1 MSPNIRRVA
10 VIGAGPAGAIATDA
24 LVKEGAFDTVR
35 VFDRRPMVG
44 GAWVYTP
51 HLPPGIPSL
60 EKLVVGEAAAAVPVP
75 EHLPAVT
82 PVSERVNSHQY
93 RFSDTPTHENIHSN
107 ITPELMS
114 YTQEPF
120 PNKLSSQALAEYGPN
135 APVRHHSTIRD
146 WIEAIFVRGGH
157 GKLLELS
164 TTVERVVKENHEWIV
179 ALRKV
184 IDGRN
189 YWWQETFDTVVVAS
203 GHYNVPW
210 FPVVEGFLGF
220 DSKFP
225 LAILHSKHFRG
236 GAKFAGKRVIVVG
249 ASVSSVEIIYE
260 ILDLVKNPLYA
271 SVREEPIEAYG
282 WVPFEHP
289 QISVKPAIQ
298 RLDPETGRIHLADG
312 SYLDNIDHIIYGT
325 GYTFSV
331 PFLPKVQDRI
341 KAGYRRLP
349 GVFQHTWDIEDPTL
363 TFVGMIGLF
372 TFRAYEWQA
381 VAVARFLTSRS
392 KPLPS
397 VSRQLEWEQHRVR
410 EKRGGK
416 AYYSIG
422 SECQHFFEYL
432 RDFAGEPERGTA
444 GRRLPPFDPQ
454 WLVIWREM
462 GAPKL
467 WCWRRKINEARWR
480 QGLRTNL

>member
-1 MSPNIRRVA
+1 MEEHGRILLLLQQPRPNLTSLR
-10 VIGAGPAGAIATDA
+10 
-24 LVKEGAFDTVR
+24 
-35 VFDRRPMVG
+35 
-44 GAWVYTP
+44 VYTP

-236 GAKFAGKRVIVVG
+236 GAKFAGKV
-249 ASVSSVEIIYE
+249 
-260 ILDLVKNPLYA
+260 
-271 SVREEPIEAYG
+271 
-282 WVPFEHP
+282 
-289 QISVKPAIQ
+289 
-298 RLDPETGRIHLADG
+298 HL
-312 SYLDNIDHIIYGT
+312 
-325 GYTFSV
+325 F
-331 PFLPKVQDRI
+331 
-341 KAGYRRLP
+341 
-349 GVFQHTWDIEDPTL
+349 
-363 TFVGMIGLF
+363 
-372 TFRAYEWQA
+372 
-381 VAVARFLTSRS
+381 
-392 KPLPS
+392 LPS
-397 VSRQLEWEQHRVR
+397 V
-410 EKRGGK
+410 GFK
-416 AYYSIG
+416 ANNHPESHCG
-422 SECQHFFEYL
+422 WGLSLL
-432 RDFAGEPERGTA
+432 RRDH
-444 GRRLPPFDPQ
+444 
-454 WLVIWREM
+454 
-462 GAPKL
+462 
-467 WCWRRKINEARWR
+467 
-480 QGLRTNL
+480 LRNS